1 MAAEVPLPIPIS
13 FVSGR
18 YLIFSADAA
27 TYLRR
32 EYNICG
38 VLMGTLPHVPQQ
50 NVFLGIPLELMP
62 EEARLL
68 VEKKVA
74 RIIDTRRYHNE
85 SMRSLAEADKIKYL
99 QTLQR
104 EGRSVSLAMSNRKE
118 QQREESLRKAAQK
131 RKAKASSTQKEE
143 EEAAK
148 NTDDMLF
155 EPPPRPASSLS
166 SSSSSVQSS
175 TISITPATTCPLL
188 PYQPA
193 EEYDMPLPEVPASYP
208 VFAHLHSHGYF
219 LSPGLRFG
227 CQYMAYPGDPLRF
240 HSHFLVYGFHRDQE
254 LNLMEIVSGGR
265 LGTGVK
271 KGFLLGHAVDPGD
284 PSSEVRTFS
293 IEWAGIRELEAC
305 SLLPDNALC
314 AWTTGLQ
321 CSTSSFAI
329 ASPKHCLYTLSE
341 AVYAQP

>member
-27 TYLRR
+27 TYLRK

-38 VLMGTLPHVPQQ
+38 VLMGTLPQVPQQ
-50 NVFLGIPLELMP
+50 NIFLGIPVELMP

-74 RIIDTRRYHNE
+74 RIIDGRRYHND
-85 SMRSLAEADKIKYL
+85 SMQSLLEADKIKYL
-99 QTLQR
+99 QSLQR
-104 EGRSVSLAMSNRKE
+104 EGRNVSQAKSNRKE

-131 RKAKASSTQKEE
+131 RKAKAAAAAAAEKEDTESTE
-143 EEAAK
+143 
-148 NTDDMLF
+148 DMLF
-155 EPPPRPASSLS
+155 EPPARPASSMSNS
-166 SSSSSVQSS
+166 SSTAQLS
-175 TISITPATTCPLL
+175 TISITPAITYPLI

-193 EEYDMPLPEVPASYP
+193 EEYEMPLPEVPASYP
-208 VFAHLHSHGYF
+208 VYAHLHSHGYF

-240 HSHFLVYGFHRDQE
+240 HSHFLVYGFDRDQE
-254 LNLMEIVSGGR
+254 LDLMEIVSGGR

-271 KGFLLGHAVDPGD
+271 KGFLLGHAVNPDD
-284 PSSEVRTFS
+284 AESEVRTFS
-293 IEWAGIRELEAC
+293 IEWAGM
-305 SLLPDNALC
+305 
-314 AWTTGLQ
+314 
-321 CSTSSFAI
+321 
-329 ASPKHCLYTLSE
+329 
-341 AVYAQP
+341 

>member
-13 FVSGR
+13 LVSGR

-27 TYLRR
+27 TYLRK

-38 VLMGTLPHVPQQ
+38 VLMGTLPQVPQQ
-50 NVFLGIPLELMP
+50 NVFLGIPVQLMP

-74 RIIDTRRYHNE
+74 RIIDGRRYHND

-99 QTLQR
+99 KSLQR
-104 EGRSVSLAMSNRKE
+104 EGRNVSQAKSNKKE

-131 RKAKASSTQKEE
+131 RKAKEAAAAEKEE
-143 EEAAK
+143 TENIE
-148 NTDDMLF
+148 DMLF
-155 EPPPRPASSLS
+155 EPPSRPASSMSNAS
-166 SSSSSVQSS
+166 STPQLS
-175 TISITPATTCPLL
+175 TISITPAITYPLI

-193 EEYDMPLPEVPASYP
+193 EEYEMPLPEVPASYP
-208 VFAHLHSHGYF
+208 VYAHLHSHGYF

-271 KGFLLGHAVDPGD
+271 KGFLLGHAVDPD
-284 PSSEVRTFS
+284 DAASEVRTFS
-293 IEWAGIRELEAC
+293 IEWAGM
-305 SLLPDNALC
+305 
-314 AWTTGLQ
+314 
-321 CSTSSFAI
+321 
-329 ASPKHCLYTLSE
+329 
-341 AVYAQP
+341 

>member
-27 TYLRR
+27 TYLRK

-38 VLMGTLPHVPQQ
+38 VLMGTLPQVPQQ
-50 NVFLGIPLELMP
+50 NVFLGIPVQLMP

-74 RIIDTRRYHNE
+74 RIIDGRRYHND
-85 SMRSLAEADKIKYL
+85 SMRSLAEADKMKYL
-99 QTLQR
+99 QSLQK
-104 EGRSVSLAMSNRKE
+104 EGRNVSQAKSNRKE

-131 RKAKASSTQKEE
+131 RKAKAAEREE
-143 EEAAK
+143 TETA
-148 NTDDMLF
+148 DSVLF
-155 EPPPRPASSLS
+155 EPPARPASSLS
-166 SSSSSVQSS
+166 NTSSTTQPS
-175 TISITPATTCPLL
+175 TISITPATTYPLI

-193 EEYDMPLPEVPASYP
+193 EEYEMPLPEVPASYP
-208 VFAHLHSHGYF
+208 VYAHLHSHGYF

-240 HSHFLVYGFHRDQE
+240 HSHFLVYGFHRDEE
-254 LNLMEIVSGGR
+254 LKLMEIVSGGR

-271 KGFLLGHAVDPGD
+271 KGFLLGHAVDPD
-284 PSSEVRTFS
+284 DAASEVRTFS
-293 IEWAGIRELEAC
+293 IEWAGM
-305 SLLPDNALC
+305 
-314 AWTTGLQ
+314 
-321 CSTSSFAI
+321 
-329 ASPKHCLYTLSE
+329 
-341 AVYAQP
+341 